1 MLNPDSIFFITGGG
15 NGIGKAT
22 AELAVNKGHS
32 VVIADINQD
41 AAEEAV
47 HSLGEKALS
56 LKLDVRQATDWT
68 EVLETAQRHY
78 GKIDV
83 LVNNPGVMHTR
94 FLMDQPDEAIRQ
106 MMEVNFWG
114 LACGLRAGMRFFN
127 TQGYGHLIT
136 IGSMASFVSLK
147 GQSFNLATKHAVRSL
162 HYGFAQEVDDQ
173 RIKFSIIHPGS
184 VETAMLVKQVGEEAA
199 VLSCA
204 ELTLQPETVAEAV
217 FRAAENEQKEILIP
231 PGKGFFSRFV
241 GIFPG
246 FLNSALGSQ
255 WERGKAKMMER
266 VASNSS

>member
-41 AAEEAV
+41 AAEEA
-47 HSLGEKALS
+47 
-56 LKLDVRQATDWT
+56 
-68 EVLETAQRHY
+68 
-78 GKIDV
+78 
-83 LVNNPGVMHTR
+83 
-94 FLMDQPDEAIRQ
+94 
-106 MMEVNFWG
+106 
-114 LACGLRAGMRFFN
+114 
-127 TQGYGHLIT
+127 
-136 IGSMASFVSLK
+136 
-147 GQSFNLATKHAVRSL
+147 
-162 HYGFAQEVDDQ
+162 
-173 RIKFSIIHPGS
+173 
-184 VETAMLVKQVGEEAA
+184 A
-199 VLSCA
+199 VLSFA